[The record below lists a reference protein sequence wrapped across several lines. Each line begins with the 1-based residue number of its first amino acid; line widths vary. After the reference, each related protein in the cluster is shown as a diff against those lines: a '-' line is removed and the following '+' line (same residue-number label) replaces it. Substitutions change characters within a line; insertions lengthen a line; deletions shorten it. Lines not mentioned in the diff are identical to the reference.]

1 MPASVKLAKAV
12 PLASSTMSCCP
23 AMYDVAVSCRL
34 LTVTEASATGAPR
47 SICRNSL
54 VLTPDEMYRLMPV
67 GAMSPS
73 TA

>member
-23 AMYDVAVSCRL
+23 AIYDVAVSCRL

-47 SICRNSL
+47 SICKNSFL
-54 VLTPDEMYRLMPV
+54 VLPDEMYKLTPV
-67 GAMSPS
+67 DAMSPS